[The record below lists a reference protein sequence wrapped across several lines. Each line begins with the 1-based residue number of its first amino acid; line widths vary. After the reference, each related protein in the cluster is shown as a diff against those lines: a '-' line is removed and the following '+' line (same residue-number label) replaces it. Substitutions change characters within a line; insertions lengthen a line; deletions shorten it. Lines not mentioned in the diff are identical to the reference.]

1 MRSPTIAE
9 RISYDPRDSYSKDQ
23 FLHKENPK
31 CSLGYDCALPVLIAA
46 SGLHYVQFAI
56 SRPLARGELPYL
68 NVGAAL
74 TCDGG
79 TANRFTSGK
88 RAQTLSIRKDKL
100 MRRKQIISVFLAA
113 AVMAMNAAPA
123 SAQSVGGSQSERSG
137 GDTQT
142 PLPPNSPSSG
152 KSDASKTG
160 KSPSKPSGKAQGN
173 KDTSVGG
180 SQSERSGGDTQTPLS
195 PKSGSSGTSE
205 EGKSAKSKSASKKAT
220 GSKDTSV
227 GGSQSER
234 SGGDTQTPLPPESPS
249 SGKGS
254 TK

>member
-1 MRSPTIAE
+1 VFAWLRLRIAPCLLRHHVCTMFNLQLVDRRS
-9 RISYDPRDSYSKDQ
+9 RR
-23 FLHKENPK
+23 
-31 CSLGYDCALPVLIAA
+31 AA
-46 SGLHYVQFAI
+46 SHV
-56 SRPLARGELPYL
+56 
-68 NVGAAL
+68 N
-74 TCDGG
+74 GG
-79 TANRFTSGK
+79 TVNRFTFGK
-88 RAQTLSIRKDKL
+88 LSQALSIKKEKI
-100 MRRKQIISVFLAA
+100 MRRKQIVSVFLAA
-113 AVMAMNAAPA
+113 AVMAMNSGPA

-180 SQSERSGGDTQTPLS
+180 SQSERSGGDAQTPLS
-195 PKSGSSGTSE
+195 PKSQSSGTEQS
-205 EGKSAKSKSASKKAT
+205 KSAKSKSASKKAT
-220 GSKDTSV
+220 SSKDPSV

-249 SGKGS
+249 SGKSS

>member
-1 MRSPTIAE
+1 V
-9 RISYDPRDSYSKDQ
+9 
-23 FLHKENPK
+23 N
-31 CSLGYDCALPVLIAA
+31 
-46 SGLHYVQFAI
+46 
-56 SRPLARGELPYL
+56 
-68 NVGAAL
+68 
-74 TCDGG
+74 GG
-79 TANRFTSGK
+79 TANRFTSEK
-88 RAQTLSIRKDKL
+88 RAQTLSIRKDKM

-113 AVMAMNAAPA
+113 AVMAMNSAPV

-160 KSPSKPSGKAQGN
+160 KSPSKLSGKAQGN

-205 EGKSAKSKSASKKAT
+205 EDKSAKSKSASTLIIHGLASLGQST
-220 GSKDTSV
+220 PELLKD
-227 GGSQSER
+227 R
-234 SGGDTQTPLPPESPS
+234 LR
-249 SGKGS
+249 
-254 TK
+254 